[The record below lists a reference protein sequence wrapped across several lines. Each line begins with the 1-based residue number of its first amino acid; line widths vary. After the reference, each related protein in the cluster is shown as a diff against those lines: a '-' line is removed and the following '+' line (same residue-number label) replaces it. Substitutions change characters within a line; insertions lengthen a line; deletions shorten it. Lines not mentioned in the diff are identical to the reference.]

1 MTRARTVGEKRRLKK
16 LARDMPKLA
25 EVPKRDKNGCFVERT
40 RQQGDKEP
48 RRTVLE
54 ARARQMGRT
63 ASEAREMNRQR
74 LSDGA
79 GMALSLLCDPDTAET
94 LWRLYVALTASE
106 ARYHRSIGK
115 SIHPK
120 IAKIEMMQERF
131 ETRPDDQIDLRTPD
145 QRDRDA
151 VRRWMYWQGVIGHLA
166 AHHQSAIFAGYRH
179 NFDMVDTG
187 KVTPAGRRFVEAMRL
202 LGEVV

>member
-1 MTRARTVGEKRRLKK
+1 MAKAYTVGEKRRLKK

-25 EVPKRDKNGCFVERT
+25 EVPRAKQRGRA
-40 RQQGDKEP
+40 RMKEIEKDVQAV
-48 RRTVLE
+48 VLE
-54 ARARQMGRT
+54 TRARQMGKPS
-63 ASEAREMNRQR
+63 SEAREMNRQR
-74 LSDGA
+74 LSDEA
-79 GMALSLLCDPDTAET
+79 GRALSLLCDPDTAET
-94 LWRLYVALTASE
+94 LWRLYVALTAAE

-115 SIHPK
+115 SIHAK
-120 IAKIEMMQERF
+120 TAKIEMMQERF

-166 AHHQSAIFAGYRH
+166 AHHQSAIFVGYRH
-179 NFDMVDTG
+179 NFDMVDAG

>member
-25 EVPKRDKNGCFVERT
+25 EVPRAKQRGRA
-40 RQQGDKEP
+40 RMKEIEKDVQAV
-48 RRTVLE
+48 VLE
-54 ARARQMGRT
+54 TRARRMGKP

-79 GMALSLLCDPDTAET
+79 GMALSLLCDPDTAED

-166 AHHQSAIFAGYRH
+166 AHHQSAIFVAYRH